1 MKKITINVV
10 EIAKDKYN
18 VRYSDGQLVYDA
30 IVKAFNEGLQVKLLF
45 KNVDFVISI
54 FLNSVIEQLCNL
66 YTDEVIKNNLYI
78 EEIKEFNIEILKIAE
93 LTPRISLY

>member
-66 YTDEVIKNNLYI
+66 YTDDFIKNNLYV
-78 EEIKEFNIEILKIAE
+78 EEVKEFNIEILKIAE
-93 LTPRISLY
+93 LTPRTSLY